1 MRLRIAT
8 LNAWGL
14 PAPLSQLPQQRM
26 AALADRLC
34 ALDIDVV
41 ALQELWTRPA
51 RRIVREACA
60 RAGFVHTWSTHA
72 DVGGS
77 GLFVLS
83 RLPLGASRFE
93 SFAVR
98 GYAERIDHGDFYG
111 GKGFAHVEIL
121 HPDGRLH
128 LVTTH
133 LHARYQRDVEHAYVP
148 QRIAQIVQLADAL
161 RAIDAPTLLVGDLNF
176 VESSV
181 EHRVLTGLTGLR
193 DVAIEL
199 DQRQPTALRS
209 NPFRGGG
216 SRDRRI
222 DYVFARDGRHAHA
235 LPNRLERVL
244 DDVFLLEGT
253 RASVSD
259 HAGLLAEVDVT
270 PGAGRDAAR
279 PSPEAVALAGEWLA
293 RGRADAARRRADAR
307 SLAGVGLA
315 CAGAAALGQ
324 GRLPVLSRRRF
335 LRGALQASA
344 LLAVP
349 PCVGLSLLSE
359 VVAPDQIRAFEQ
371 LSERLAASAAGG
383 ASVARL

>member
-26 AALADRLC
+26 AALANRLC
-34 ALDIDVV
+34 ALDVDVV

-60 RAGFVHTWSTHA
+60 PAGFVHTWSTHA
-72 DVGGS
+72 EVGGS

-83 RLPLGASRFE
+83 RLPLGATRFE

-111 GKGFAHVEIL
+111 GKGFASVEIQ

-148 QRIAQIVQLADAL
+148 QRIAQIVQLAEAL

-176 VESSV
+176 VEESP
-181 EHRVLTGLTGLR
+181 EHQVLTGLTGLR

-199 DQRQPTALRS
+199 DRRQPTALRD
-209 NPFRGGG
+209 NPFRGQGK
-216 SRDRRI
+216 DRRI
-222 DYVFARDGRHAHA
+222 DYVFARDGRSGQA
-235 LPNRLERVL
+235 LPQRLERVL
-244 DDVFLLEGT
+244 DDVFLLQGT

-259 HAGLLAEVDVT
+259 HAGLLAEIDVL
-270 PGAGRDAAR
+270 PGPCRDGAP
-279 PSPEAVALAGEWLA
+279 PSPAAVQLAGEWLA
-293 RGRADAARRRADAR
+293 RGRDDAARRRTDAR
-307 SLAGVGLA
+307 AFAGVGLA
-315 CAGAAALGQ
+315 CAGLLAVGQ
-324 GRLPVLSRRRF
+324 GRLPALSRRRF
-335 LRGALQASA
+335 LRSALQASA
-344 LLAVP
+344 LFAVP

-371 LSERLAASAAGG
+371 LSLRLAE
-383 ASVARL
+383 SVA

>member
-14 PAPLSQLPQQRM
+14 PAPLSILPQQRM
-26 AALADRLC
+26 EALGERLC
-34 ALDIDVV
+34 ALDVDVV

-60 RAGFVHTWSTHA
+60 PAGYVHTWSTHA

-83 RLPLGASRFE
+83 RLPLRARRFE

-111 GKGFAHVEIL
+111 GKGFAHVEIA
-121 HPDGRLH
+121 HPDGTLH

-161 RAIDAPTLLVGDLNF
+161 REIDAPILLVGDLNF
-176 VESSV
+176 AESSA

-193 DVAIEL
+193 DAAVEL
-199 DQRQPTALRS
+199 DRRQPTALRD
-209 NPFRGGG
+209 NPFRGRGK
-216 SRDRRI
+216 DRRI
-222 DYVFARDGRHAHA
+222 DYVFARDGRAA
-235 LPNRLERVL
+235 RTLPRQLERVL
-244 DDVFLLEGT
+244 DDVFLLQGT

-259 HAGLLAEVDVT
+259 HAGLLAEIEILPGPGRDDVT
-270 PGAGRDAAR
+270 PR
-279 PSPEAVALAGEWLA
+279 PEAVALAGEWLA
-293 RGRADAARRRADAR
+293 RGRDDAARRRVHAR
-307 SLAGVGLA
+307 AAAGVGVA
-315 CAGAAALGQ
+315 CAGAMALGQ
-324 GRLPVLSRRRF
+324 GRMPVLSRRRF

-371 LSERLAASAAGG
+371 LSLRLAESAGPSGSSSA
-383 ASVARL
+383 